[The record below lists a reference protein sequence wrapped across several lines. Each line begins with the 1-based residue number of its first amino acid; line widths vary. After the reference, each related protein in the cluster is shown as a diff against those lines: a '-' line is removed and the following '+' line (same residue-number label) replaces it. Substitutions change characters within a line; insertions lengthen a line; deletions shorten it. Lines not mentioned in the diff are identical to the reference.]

1 MSKYLYIILVTSLGF
16 GQLFELTH
24 NNATRDYW
32 VDYPENATGDTPLII
47 AMHGR
52 YQFLVTFIPQSQMS
66 NFANPQNVAVVYPQ
80 GLNFWGV
87 PAWNPGVW
95 WSNSV
100 YDDVGYIDA
109 LIDSVSSNFAI
120 DSNRIYACG
129 FSNGGFM
136 AYDLAC
142 ELPDRI
148 VAFGSVSGNFMM
160 NSNQDC
166 TNEREIPIMHIHGT
180 SDLIVNYYPPTIDFS
195 MASLEAM
202 EWWSIENE
210 LTEQTI
216 EALNDNVNIYTN
228 SSLTSNTK
236 FIHFQV
242 IGGGHEWFNYDWGF
256 HASEELLNFFLQ
268 YNMADFYDHSP
279 VLSSIENH
287 QTMEDVPFSVSI
299 SAQSPVESQLT
310 YHAYSD
316 TSAIIVFLNGE
327 NIFVGLQQN
336 WNGQGNITVV
346 ATDEY
351 QLSDTTIFGVTV
363 LPVNDSP
370 SNFELL
376 FPTIID
382 TVQISADTDET
393 IPFEWEESIDI
404 DSEIS
409 YSLNIIF
416 SNADILHEVE
426 YNDILNTNYGVS
438 TYEYAML
445 MSNNSLALA
454 YIDYI
459 VEATDGEFNVVSDSG
474 KFVLNNV
481 SLSTQIDIKPERF
494 SLHQNYP
501 NPFNPTTTIAYD
513 LPIASI
519 VNITIYDMMGRK
531 IKTLVNEYE
540 AAGFKYTQWDGRNDK
555 NESVSAGLYV
565 YLLQTEKFMQNR
577 KMIFLK

>member
-1 MSKYLYIILVTSLGF
+1 M
-16 GQLFELTH
+16 
-24 NNATRDYW
+24 
-32 VDYPENATGDTPLII
+32 
-47 AMHGR
+47 
-52 YQFLVTFIPQSQMS
+52 
-66 NFANPQNVAVVYPQ
+66 
-80 GLNFWGV
+80 
-87 PAWNPGVW
+87 
-95 WSNSV
+95 
-100 YDDVGYIDA
+100 
-109 LIDSVSSNFAI
+109 
-120 DSNRIYACG
+120 
-129 FSNGGFM
+129 
-136 AYDLAC
+136 
-142 ELPDRI
+142 
-148 VAFGSVSGNFMM
+148 
-160 NSNQDC
+160 
-166 TNEREIPIMHIHGT
+166 
-180 SDLIVNYYPPTIDFS
+180 
-195 MASLEAM
+195 
-202 EWWSIENE
+202 
-210 LTEQTI
+210 
-216 EALNDNVNIYTN
+216 
-228 SSLTSNTK
+228 
-236 FIHFQV
+236 
-242 IGGGHEWFNYDWGF
+242 
-256 HASEELLNFFLQ
+256 
-268 YNMADFYDHSP
+268 
-279 VLSSIENH
+279 
-287 QTMEDVPFSVSI
+287 
-299 SAQSPVESQLT
+299 
-310 YHAYSD
+310 
-316 TSAIIVFLNGE
+316 
-327 NIFVGLQQN
+327 GLQQN

-454 YIDYI
+454 YIYYI

-501 NPFNPTTTIAYD
+501 NPFNPSTTIAYD

-531 IKTLVNEYE
+531 IKTLVNEHE

-565 YLLQTEKFMQNR
+565 YLLQTEKFMQNK

>member
-1 MSKYLYIILVTSLGF
+1 MNNYLYIILITSLGF
-16 GQLFELTH
+16 GQLFEVTH

-32 VDYPENATGDTPLII
+32 VDYPENATEDTPLII

-52 YQFLVTFIPQSQMS
+52 NQFLVTFIPQSQMS

-87 PAWNPGVW
+87 PAWNTGVW

-100 YDDVGYIDA
+100 YDDVGYINA

-180 SDLIVNYYPPTIDFS
+180 SDLIVNYYPPTIDLS

-202 EWWSIENE
+202 EWWSIEND

-228 SSLTSNTK
+228 YSLTSNTK

-242 IGGGHEWFNYDWGF
+242 VSGGHEWFNYDWGF

-299 SAQSPVESQLT
+299 FAQSPVESQLT

-351 QLSDTTIFGVTV
+351 QLSDTTVFGVTV

-459 VEATDGEFNVVSDSG
+459 VEATDGEFNVASDSG

-501 NPFNPTTTIAYD
+501 NPFNPSTTIAYD

-540 AAGFKYTQWDGRNDK
+540 AAGFKYTKWYGRNDK

-565 YLLQTEKFMQNR
+565 YLLQTEKFMQKK

>member
-1 MSKYLYIILVTSLGF
+1 MI
-16 GQLFELTH
+16 
-24 NNATRDYW
+24 
-32 VDYPENATGDTPLII
+32 
-47 AMHGR
+47 
-52 YQFLVTFIPQSQMS
+52 
-66 NFANPQNVAVVYPQ
+66 
-80 GLNFWGV
+80 
-87 PAWNPGVW
+87 
-95 WSNSV
+95 
-100 YDDVGYIDA
+100 
-109 LIDSVSSNFAI
+109 
-120 DSNRIYACG
+120 
-129 FSNGGFM
+129 
-136 AYDLAC
+136 
-142 ELPDRI
+142 
-148 VAFGSVSGNFMM
+148 
-160 NSNQDC
+160 
-166 TNEREIPIMHIHGT
+166 
-180 SDLIVNYYPPTIDFS
+180 
-195 MASLEAM
+195 
-202 EWWSIENE
+202 
-210 LTEQTI
+210 
-216 EALNDNVNIYTN
+216 
-228 SSLTSNTK
+228 
-236 FIHFQV
+236 
-242 IGGGHEWFNYDWGF
+242 
-256 HASEELLNFFLQ
+256 
-268 YNMADFYDHSP
+268 
-279 VLSSIENH
+279 
-287 QTMEDVPFSVSI
+287 
-299 SAQSPVESQLT
+299 
-310 YHAYSD
+310 
-316 TSAIIVFLNGE
+316 
-327 NIFVGLQQN
+327 
-336 WNGQGNITVV
+336 
-346 ATDEY
+346 
-351 QLSDTTIFGVTV
+351 
-363 LPVNDSP
+363 P

-459 VEATDGEFNVVSDSG
+459 VEATDREFNVVSDSG

-531 IKTLVNEYE
+531 IKTLVNEHE

-565 YLLQTEKFMQNR
+565 YLLQTEKFMQKK

>member
-1 MSKYLYIILVTSLGF
+1 MNKYLYIILVTSLGF

-32 VDYPENATGDTPLII
+32 VDYPENATEDTPLII

-52 YQFLVTFIPQSQMS
+52 NQFLVTFIPQSQMS

-87 PAWNPGVW
+87 PAWNTGVW

-142 ELPDRI
+142 ELPDKI

-180 SDLIVNYYPPTIDFS
+180 SDLIVNYYPPTIDLS

-202 EWWSIENE
+202 EWWSIEND
-210 LTEQTI
+210 LTELTI

-242 IGGGHEWFNYDWGF
+242 VSGGHEWFNYDWGF

-268 YNMADFYDHSP
+268 YNMADFYDQSP

-351 QLSDTTIFGVTV
+351 QLSDTTVFGVTV

-438 TYEYAML
+438 TYDYAML

-565 YLLQTEKFMQNR
+565 YLLQTEKFMQNK

>member
-1 MSKYLYIILVTSLGF
+1 MNKYLYITLITSLGF

-299 SAQSPVESQLT
+299 FAQSPIESQLT

-316 TSAIIVFLNGE
+316 TSAIFVFLNGE

-459 VEATDGEFNVVSDSG
+459 VKATDGEFNVVSDSG

-565 YLLQTEKFMQNR
+565 YLLQTEKFMQNK

>member
-1 MSKYLYIILVTSLGF
+1 MLLEIIGLITLKMQQRTLRLLLLCTGGINFWLHLFHKARCQILQTPKCCGSLSSGF
-16 GQLFELTH
+16 E
-24 NNATRDYW
+24 
-32 VDYPENATGDTPLII
+32 
-47 AMHGR
+47 
-52 YQFLVTFIPQSQMS
+52 
-66 NFANPQNVAVVYPQ
+66 
-80 GLNFWGV
+80 FWGV
-87 PAWNPGVW
+87 PAWNTGVW

-180 SDLIVNYYPPTIDFS
+180 SDLIVNYYPPTIDLS

-202 EWWSIENE
+202 EWWSIEND

-242 IGGGHEWFNYDWGF
+242 ESGGHEWFNYDWGF

-299 SAQSPVESQLT
+299 FAQSPVESQLT

-336 WNGQGNITVV
+336 WNGEGNITVV

-351 QLSDTTIFGVTV
+351 QLSDTTVFGVTV

-459 VEATDGEFNVVSDSG
+459 VEATDGEFNVLSDSG

-481 SLSTQIDIKPERF
+481 SLSTQIDIKPEIF

-501 NPFNPTTTIAYD
+501 NPFNSSTTIAYD

-565 YLLQTEKFMQNR
+565 YLLQTEKFMQNK